1 MPKRPLGQITVE
13 SILEFSS
20 ADFDPLAFFP
30 ETTPEDWGRHRS
42 WMEPS
47 ALEPSS
53 GLLILTMQSF
63 LVRTRHHTILIDTC
77 VGDHKPRPSRP
88 SWNQMQLGTFLPNLA
103 AAGVSPE
110 QVDYVMCT
118 YLHWD
123 HVGWNTQLRDG
134 RWVPTFPNAT
144 YIFSEKEVEAW
155 KNVPE
160 EVPTEHMTDSVLPVI
175 AANQAKLVSSDF
187 ALDDEVWL
195 EPSPGH
201 TPDHMSVRLASQG
214 AQAVI
219 TGDLIHSPVQCLEP
233 QWIMRADFDPEQ
245 AKITRQGF
253 LDKYCETDVLV
264 CATHFPASSL
274 GHIVRR
280 EDAFWF
286 QYEDAGSR

>member
-1 MPKRPLGQITVE
+1 MPKRPIGQITVE

-20 ADFDPLAFFP
+20 ADFDPLTFFP
-30 ETTPEDWGRHRS
+30 ETTPEDWDRHRS

-47 ALEPSS
+47 ALEPDS

-118 YLHWD
+118 HLHWD

-144 YIFSEKEVEAW
+144 YIFSEREVEAW
-155 KNVPE
+155 KQVPE
-160 EVPTEHMTDSVLPVI
+160 GVPTEHMTDSVLPVM
-175 AANQAKLVSSDF
+175 AAGQAKLVASDF

-201 TPDHMSVRLASQG
+201 TPDHMSVCLASQG

-245 AKITRQGF
+245 AKVTRRAF
-253 LDKYCETDVLV
+253 LEKYCDTDVLV

-280 EDAFWF
+280 DHAFWF
-286 QYEDAGSR
+286 QYEDVARQ

>member
-1 MPKRPLGQITVE
+1 MPKRPIGQITVE

-20 ADFDPLAFFP
+20 ADFDPLTFFP
-30 ETTPEDWGRHRS
+30 ETTTEDWHRHQS

-47 ALEPSS
+47 ALEPNS

-63 LVRTRHHTILIDTC
+63 LVRTRHHTILIDIC
-77 VGDHKPRPSRP
+77 LGDHKPRPARP
-88 SWNQMQLGTFLPNLA
+88 SWHQMQLGTFLPNLA

-118 YLHWD
+118 HLHWD

-155 KNVPE
+155 KQVPE
-160 EVPTEHMTDSVLPVI
+160 EVPTEHLTDSVLPVI
-175 AANQAKLVSSDF
+175 AAGQAKLVSSDF

-201 TPDHMSVRLASQG
+201 TPDHMSVCLASQG
-214 AQAVI
+214 TQAVI

-245 AKITRQGF
+245 ARVTRRAF
-253 LDKYCETDVLV
+253 LEKYCETDVLV
-264 CATHFPASSL
+264 CATHFPASSM
-274 GHIVRR
+274 GHIIRR
-280 EDAFWF
+280 DDAFWF
-286 QYEDAGSR
+286 QYETANSR

>member
-1 MPKRPLGQITVE
+1 MPKRSLGHTTIE

-20 ADFDPLAFFP
+20 ADFDPLMFFP
-30 ETTPEDWGRHRS
+30 ETTLEDWDRHRG

-47 ALEPSS
+47 ALEPGS
-53 GLLILTMQSF
+53 GLLILTMQTF

-118 YLHWD
+118 HLHWD
-123 HVGWNTQLRDG
+123 HVGWNTKLRDG

-144 YIFSEKEVEAW
+144 YIFSEQEVEAW
-155 KNVPE
+155 KNVPK

-175 AANQAKLVSSDF
+175 AAGQAQLVSNDF

-201 TPDHMSVRLASQG
+201 TPDHMSVCLTSQG
-214 AQAVI
+214 ARAVI

-245 AKITRQGF
+245 AKVTRRAF
-253 LDKYCETDVLV
+253 LEKYCETDILV

-274 GHIVRR
+274 GHIIRR
-280 EDAFWF
+280 DDAFWF
-286 QYEDAGSR
+286 QYEDANRS

>member
-1 MPKRPLGQITVE
+1 MPKRPIGQMTIE

-20 ADFDPLAFFP
+20 ADFDPLTFFP
-30 ETTPEDWGRHRS
+30 ETTPEDWDRHRR

-47 ALEPSS
+47 ALEPNS

-77 VGDHKPRPSRP
+77 VGDHKPRPARP

-118 YLHWD
+118 HLHWD

-155 KNVPE
+155 KHVPE
-160 EVPTEHMTDSVLPVI
+160 EIPTEHLTDSVLPVI
-175 AANQAKLVSSDF
+175 AAGQAKLVSSDF

-201 TPDHMSVRLASQG
+201 TPDHMSVGLASQG
-214 AQAVI
+214 ARAVI

-245 AKITRQGF
+245 AKVTRRAF
-253 LDKYCETDVLV
+253 LEKYCETDVLV
-264 CATHFPASSL
+264 CATHFPASST
-274 GHIVRR
+274 GYIVRR
-280 EDAFWF
+280 DDAFWF
-286 QYEDAGSR
+286 QYETYQ

>member
-1 MPKRPLGQITVE
+1 MPKRPIGQITVE

-20 ADFDPLAFFP
+20 ADFDPLTFFP
-30 ETTPEDWGRHRS
+30 ETTTEDWDRHRS

-47 ALEPSS
+47 ALEPNS

-77 VGDHKPRPSRP
+77 IGDHKPRPARP

-118 YLHWD
+118 HLHWD

-155 KNVPE
+155 KQVPE
-160 EVPTEHMTDSVLPVI
+160 EVPTEHLTDSVLPVI
-175 AANQAKLVSSDF
+175 AAGQAKLV
-187 ALDDEVWL
+187 
-195 EPSPGH
+195 
-201 TPDHMSVRLASQG
+201 
-214 AQAVI
+214 
-219 TGDLIHSPVQCLEP
+219 
-233 QWIMRADFDPEQ
+233 
-245 AKITRQGF
+245 
-253 LDKYCETDVLV
+253 
-264 CATHFPASSL
+264 
-274 GHIVRR
+274 
-280 EDAFWF
+280 
-286 QYEDAGSR
+286 

>member
-1 MPKRPLGQITVE
+1 MTKRPIGQITVE
-13 SILEFSS
+13 SILEFTS
-20 ADFDPLAFFP
+20 ADFDPLTFFP
-30 ETTPEDWGRHRS
+30 ETTPEDWKRHRP
-42 WMEPS
+42 WMEPT
-47 ALEPSS
+47 AIEPSS

-77 VGDHKPRPSRP
+77 VGDRKPRPSRP
-88 SWNQMQLGTFLPNLA
+88 SWNQMQLGSFLPNLA

-110 QVDYVMCT
+110 DVDYVMCT
-118 YLHWD
+118 HLHWD

-144 YIFSEKEVEAW
+144 YIFSEKEVDAW
-155 KNVPE
+155 KQVPTD
-160 EVPTEHMTDSVLPVI
+160 VPTEHMNDSVLPVI
-175 AANQAKLVSSDF
+175 EAGQAKLVASDF

-214 AQAVI
+214 AHAVI

-233 QWIMRADFDPEQ
+233 QWIMRADFDPKQ
-245 AKITRQGF
+245 AKSTRRAF

-264 CATHFPASSL
+264 CATHFPASST

-280 EDAFWF
+280 DEAFWF
-286 QYEDAGSR
+286 QYEEDGGR